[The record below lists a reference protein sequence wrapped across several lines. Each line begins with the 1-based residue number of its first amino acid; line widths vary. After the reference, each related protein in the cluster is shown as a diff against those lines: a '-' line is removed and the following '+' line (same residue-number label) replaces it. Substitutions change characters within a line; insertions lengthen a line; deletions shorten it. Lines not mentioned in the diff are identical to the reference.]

1 MNGCEIEL
9 KIVKSIDKGVC
20 DVVTL
25 QKICVSFKKMIF
37 NL

>member
-9 KIVKSIDKGVC
+9 NIVKGIDNGVC